1 MNALHDFAASIITR
15 LGLSPVDR
23 LIFGAAML
31 CDAVEMLKADPVPG
45 NVFAN
50 VPCDPE
56 EPFKTAIAALQILDS
71 NPPAEV
77 VKEEA

>member
-1 MNALHDFAASIITR
+1 
-15 LGLSPVDR
+15 
-23 LIFGAAML
+23 ML
-31 CDAVEMLKADPVPG
+31 CDAVEVLKASPGPG